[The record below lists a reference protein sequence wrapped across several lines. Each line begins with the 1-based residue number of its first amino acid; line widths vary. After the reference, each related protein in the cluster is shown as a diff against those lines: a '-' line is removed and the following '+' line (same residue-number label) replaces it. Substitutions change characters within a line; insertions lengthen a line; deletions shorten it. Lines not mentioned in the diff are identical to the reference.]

1 MISYLTHNLK
11 KRRRVLGFTVVEF
24 LVTAAVFSV
33 IVVGAGGIFIEVLK
47 IQRRGIEAQKIQENI
62 QFVLDTISKEIRVS
76 QVVGGQDTDCITTFA
91 SSLDIIHPE
100 SGSITY
106 GMTSGVVQRT
116 GGGATT
122 NLTGSD
128 VEFSRFAFCIQYS
141 DIDDKQARVTILA
154 QARPLFG
161 ISDPALI
168 FDIQTT
174 LSSRDLTVELQ
185 N

>member
-1 MISYLTHNLK
+1 MIRYLNHNMH
-11 KRRRVLGFTVVEF
+11 RRRGMLGFTIVEF

-62 QFVLDTISKEIRVS
+62 QFVLETISKEIRVS
-76 QVVGGQDTDCITTFA
+76 QIAGGQDTDCVTTFS
-91 SSLDIIHPE
+91 SSLDIVHPE

-106 GMTSGVVQRT
+106 GISDGRVQRT

-122 NLTGSD
+122 NLSGSD

-141 DIDDKQARVTILA
+141 EIDDKQARVTILA
-154 QARPLFG
+154 QAKPLFG
-161 ISDPALI
+161 VSDPALI

-174 LSSRDLTVELQ
+174 LSSRDLTIELQ